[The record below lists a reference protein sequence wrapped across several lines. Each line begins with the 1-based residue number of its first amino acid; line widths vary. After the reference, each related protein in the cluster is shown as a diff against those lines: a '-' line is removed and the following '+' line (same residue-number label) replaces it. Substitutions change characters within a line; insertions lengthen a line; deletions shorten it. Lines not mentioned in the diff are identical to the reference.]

1 MKLYDVYPLFDINIV
16 KGKGCH
22 VWDDKGQEYL
32 DLYGG
37 HAVISIGH
45 AHPHYVEMISNQVA
59 QLGFYSNSVINKLQQ
74 ELADRLGELSGYDDY
89 QFFLINSGAEANE
102 NALKLASFYNG
113 RTRVLVQEKAFHGRT
128 SLAVEATHNP
138 KIIAPINANGHVTY
152 LPMNDLP
159 AWEAELAKGNVC
171 AVMIECIQGVGGIR
185 LVTPG
190 FMQGLRALCDRYNT
204 VLICD
209 EIQCGY
215 GRSGKFFAHQYTGI
229 RPDII
234 TVAKGIGNG
243 FPMGGVIISPKFTPV
258 YSQLGTTFGGN
269 HLACAAAIAVLDVMK
284 QENLVDNAAKVGAY
298 LMEELKKFPQI
309 KEVRGQGLMIGME
322 FEEPIKDIR
331 RRLLFEQKVFT
342 GVSGTNVIR
351 LLPPLCLSMQQADEF
366 LKRFKQA
373 LEA

>member
-16 KGKGCH
+16 KGKGCQ
-22 VWDDKGQEYL
+22 VWDEKGNEYL

-74 ELADRLGELSGYDDY
+74 KLADHLGELSGYDDY

-159 AWEAELAKGNVC
+159 AWEAELTKGDVC

-185 LVTPG
+185 LVTPE
-190 FMQGLRALCDRYNT
+190 FMKGLRELCDKYDT

-215 GRSGKFFAHQYTGI
+215 GRSGKFFAHQYTDV

-243 FPMGGVIISPKFTPV
+243 FPIGGVLISPKFTPV
-258 YSQLGTTFGGN
+258 YGQLGTTFGGN

-284 QENLVDNAAKVGAY
+284 QENLVENAAKVGAF

-331 RRLLFEQKVFT
+331 RKLLFEEKVFT

-351 LLPPLCLSMQQADEF
+351 LLPPLCLSMKQAQEF
-366 LKRFKQA
+366 LVRFKKV
-373 LEA
+373 LES